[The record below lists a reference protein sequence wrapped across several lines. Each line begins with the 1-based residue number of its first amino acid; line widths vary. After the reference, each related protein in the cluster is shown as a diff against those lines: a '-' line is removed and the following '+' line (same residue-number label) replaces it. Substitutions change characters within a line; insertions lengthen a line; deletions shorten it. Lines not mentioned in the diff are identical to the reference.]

1 MSSDGMLVG
10 VTDVALRLVPTVAEL
25 KHSFHLSFSISQVS
39 FPITRAEA
47 NDKWQMASGN
57 ER

>member
-25 KHSFHLSFSISQVS
+25 KHSFHLSFSISQLS
-39 FPITRAEA
+39 FPISPALKPMT
-47 NDKWQMASGN
+47 NGK
-57 ER
+57 